1 MQGFG
6 SCWNADAGPFKL
18 VGIEKVEVDPRAEAT
33 DVVSLR
39 IIAGL
44 ENSMADVKDVS
55 CWLVEHTG
63 NGPKG
68 HQCLDGFF
76 SA

>member
-1 MQGFG
+1 MLDT
-6 SCWNADAGPFKL
+6 SNSWALK
-18 VGIEKVEVDPRAEAT
+18 KWKVDPRAEAT

-44 ENSMADVKDVS
+44 ENSMADVKHVS